1 MPVSEY
7 RRQGLVRPPQAE
19 NDNRIRRYAV
29 KLKGSEIICESLL
42 REGVDVLFGHPG
54 GAILPFYDALWAYP
68 QLRHILVRHEQSAA
82 HAADGYARITGKPG
96 VCVATSGPGATNLIT
111 GIMGAKADSIPL
123 VAITGQVARAAMG
136 TEAFQECDICSIA
149 SVCTKRTFLVMS
161 ANDLARTV
169 REAFRVAQEG
179 RPGPVLIDVPRDV
192 QLEEA
197 EFEYPTPAAV
207 SEPVLSDELME
218 NIQKAAALMNQAE
231 RPVIIAGHGIVNSRA
246 FDELLELAE
255 CSGIPVINTLLG
267 ISGFPRNHPQSLGML
282 GMHGMYWCNM
292 VVDQAD
298 VIIGLGMRFDDRVTG
313 RVSGF
318 APHAR
323 IIHLDI
329 EATQVGRIVPA
340 EVPLVGD
347 ARPILQALTPLAEW
361 VERPEWMA
369 TIASLKAQHP
379 SLAIP
384 APDPSSNRA
393 LLPQQVLVEMNEMI
407 QEDDNAVV
415 VTGVGQHQ
423 MWAAQ
428 YLFLNQP
435 NSFVTSG
442 GLGAMG
448 FEVPAALGAQVGRPD
463 ATVWSVAGDGGF
475 QMTLQELVT
484 AVQEKLPIKIAIF
497 NNGYLGM
504 VRQWQEMF
512 FDGHLKEVPMPG
524 PDYVKLANAYDIPA
538 LRVEHQEDVAD
549 ALRQAQEYDGPFLI
563 EFVVERE
570 TNVFPMVPP
579 GGSLADTLEDPRTT
593 AAVG

>member
-1 MPVSEY
+1 M
-7 RRQGLVRPPQAE
+7 
-19 NDNRIRRYAV
+19 

-42 REGVDVLFGHPG
+42 REGVEVLFGHPG

-82 HAADGYARITGKPG
+82 HAADGYARMTGKPG

-111 GIMGAKADSIPL
+111 GIMGAKADSIPM
-123 VAITGQVARAAMG
+123 VAITGQVARAAIG

-149 SVCTKRTFLVMS
+149 SVCTKRTYLVLS
-161 ANDLARTV
+161 AADLPRTIH
-169 REAFRVAQEG
+169 EAFQVAQEG

-192 QLEEA
+192 QLELA
-197 EFEYPTPAAV
+197 EFEYPDPVIPPEVVLPADT
-207 SEPVLSDELME
+207 LE
-218 NIQKAAALMNQAE
+218 NVRKAADLMNEAE
-231 RPVIIAGHGIVNSRA
+231 RPVIIAGHGIVTSRA
-246 FDELLELAE
+246 FDELLALANA
-255 CSGIPVINTLLG
+255 SGIPVINTLLG
-267 ISGFPRNHPQSLGML
+267 LSGFPRHHPQSMGML

-292 VVDQAD
+292 IVDQAD
-298 VIIGLGMRFDDRVTG
+298 VVIGLGMRFDDRVTG

-329 EATQVGRIVPA
+329 EPSQVGRIVPV

-347 ARPILQALTPLAEW
+347 ARPILQALVPLVRNVDRAG
-361 VERPEWMA
+361 WMS
-369 TIASLKAQHP
+369 TVNELREQHP
-379 SLAIP
+379 SLDIP
-384 APDPSSNRA
+384 QSDA
-393 LLPQQVLVEMNEMI
+393 LMPQQVLAALNDVI
-407 QEDDNAVV
+407 QQDDDAVV

-448 FEVPAALGAQVGRPD
+448 FEIPAALGAQTGRPNS
-463 ATVWSVAGDGGF
+463 TVWSVAGDGGF
-475 QMTLQELVT
+475 QMTLQELIT
-484 AVQEKLPIKIAIF
+484 AVEEKLPIKIALF

-512 FDGHLKEVPMPG
+512 FDGHIKDVPMPG
-524 PDYVKLANAYDIPA
+524 PDYVKLAGAYGIPA
-538 LRVEHQEDVAD
+538 LRVDTQEDVAA
-549 ALRQAQEYDGPFLI
+549 ALATAQAYDGPFLI

-570 TNVFPMVPP
+570 TNVYPMVPP
-579 GGSLADTLEDPRTT
+579 GGSLADTLEDPRTM
-593 AAVG
+593 AATR

>member
-1 MPVSEY
+1 M
-7 RRQGLVRPPQAE
+7 
-19 NDNRIRRYAV
+19 

-42 REGVDVLFGHPG
+42 REGVEVLFGHPG

-82 HAADGYARITGKPG
+82 HAADGYARMTGKPG

-111 GIMGAKADSIPL
+111 GIMGAKADSIPV
-123 VAITGQVARAAMG
+123 VAITGQVARAAIG

-149 SVCTKRTFLVMS
+149 SVCTKRTYLVLS
-161 ANDLARTV
+161 AADLPRTIH
-169 REAFRVAQEG
+169 EAFQVAQEG

-192 QLEEA
+192 QLELA
-197 EFEYPTPAAV
+197 EFEYPDPVIPPEVVLPADT
-207 SEPVLSDELME
+207 LE
-218 NIQKAAALMNQAE
+218 NVRKAADLMNEAE
-231 RPVIIAGHGIVNSRA
+231 RPVIIAGHGIVTSRA
-246 FDELLELAE
+246 FDELLALANA
-255 CSGIPVINTLLG
+255 SGIPVINTLLG
-267 ISGFPRNHPQSLGML
+267 LSGFPRHHPQSMGML

-292 VVDQAD
+292 IVDQAD
-298 VIIGLGMRFDDRVTG
+298 VVIGLGMRFDDRVTG

-329 EATQVGRIVPA
+329 EPSQVGRIVPV

-347 ARPILQALTPLAEW
+347 ARPILQALVPLVRNVDRAG
-361 VERPEWMA
+361 WMS
-369 TIASLKAQHP
+369 TVNELREQHP
-379 SLAIP
+379 SLDIP
-384 APDPSSNRA
+384 QSDA
-393 LLPQQVLVEMNEMI
+393 LMPQQVLAALNDVI
-407 QEDDNAVV
+407 QQDDAAVV

-448 FEVPAALGAQVGRPD
+448 FEIPAALGAQTGRPNS
-463 ATVWSVAGDGGF
+463 TVWSVAGDGGF
-475 QMTLQELVT
+475 QMTLQELIT
-484 AVQEKLPIKIAIF
+484 AVEEKLPIKIALF

-512 FDGHLKEVPMPG
+512 FDGHIKDVPMPG
-524 PDYVKLANAYDIPA
+524 PDYVKLAGAYGIPA
-538 LRVEHQEDVAD
+538 LRVDTQEDVAA
-549 ALRQAQEYDGPFLI
+549 ALAAAQAYDGPFLI

-570 TNVFPMVPP
+570 TNVYPMVPP

-593 AAVG
+593 AVTR

>member
-1 MPVSEY
+1 M
-7 RRQGLVRPPQAE
+7 
-19 NDNRIRRYAV
+19 

-42 REGVDVLFGHPG
+42 REGVEVLFGHPG

-82 HAADGYARITGKPG
+82 HAADGYARMTGKPG

-111 GIMGAKADSIPL
+111 GIMGAKADSIPV
-123 VAITGQVARAAMG
+123 VAITGQVARAAIG

-149 SVCTKRTFLVMS
+149 SVCTKRTYLVLS
-161 ANDLARTV
+161 AADLPRTIH
-169 REAFRVAQEG
+169 EAFQVAQEG

-192 QLEEA
+192 QLELA
-197 EFEYPTPAAV
+197 EFEYPDPVIPPEVVLPADT
-207 SEPVLSDELME
+207 LE
-218 NIQKAAALMNQAE
+218 NVRKAADLMNEAE
-231 RPVIIAGHGIVNSRA
+231 RPVIIAGHGIVTSRA
-246 FDELLELAE
+246 FDELLALANA
-255 CSGIPVINTLLG
+255 SGIPVINTLLG
-267 ISGFPRNHPQSLGML
+267 LSGFPRHHPQSMGML

-292 VVDQAD
+292 IVDQAD
-298 VIIGLGMRFDDRVTG
+298 VVIGLGMRFDDRVTG

-329 EATQVGRIVPA
+329 EPSQVGRIVPV

-347 ARPILQALTPLAEW
+347 ARPILQALVPLVRNVDRAG
-361 VERPEWMA
+361 WMS
-369 TIASLKAQHP
+369 TVNELREQHP
-379 SLAIP
+379 SLDIP
-384 APDPSSNRA
+384 QSDA
-393 LLPQQVLVEMNEMI
+393 LMPQQVLAALNDVI
-407 QEDDNAVV
+407 QQDDAAVV

-448 FEVPAALGAQVGRPD
+448 FEIPAALGAQTGRPNS
-463 ATVWSVAGDGGF
+463 TVWSVAGDGGF
-475 QMTLQELVT
+475 QMTLQELIT
-484 AVQEKLPIKIAIF
+484 AVEEKLPIKIALF

-512 FDGHLKEVPMPG
+512 FDGHIKDVPMPG
-524 PDYVKLANAYDIPA
+524 PDYVKLAGAYGIPA
-538 LRVEHQEDVAD
+538 LRVDTQEDVAA
-549 ALRQAQEYDGPFLI
+549 ALAAAQAYDGPFLI

-570 TNVFPMVPP
+570 TNVYPMVPP
-579 GGSLADTLEDPRTT
+579 GGSLADTLEDPRTM
-593 AAVG
+593 AATR

>member
-1 MPVSEY
+1 M
-7 RRQGLVRPPQAE
+7 
-19 NDNRIRRYAV
+19 

-42 REGVDVLFGHPG
+42 REGVEVLFGHPG

-82 HAADGYARITGKPG
+82 HAADGYARMTGKPG

-111 GIMGAKADSIPL
+111 GIMGAKADSIPV
-123 VAITGQVARAAMG
+123 VAITGQVARAAIG

-149 SVCTKRTFLVMS
+149 SVCTKRTYLVLS
-161 ANDLARTV
+161 AADLPRTIH
-169 REAFRVAQEG
+169 EAFQVAQEG

-192 QLEEA
+192 QLELA
-197 EFEYPTPAAV
+197 EFEYPD
-207 SEPVLSDELME
+207 PVVPPEVVLPDDTLE
-218 NIQKAAALMNQAE
+218 NVRKAADLMNKAE
-231 RPVIIAGHGIVNSRA
+231 RPVIIAGHGIVTSRA
-246 FDELLELAE
+246 FDELLALANA
-255 CSGIPVINTLLG
+255 SGIPVINTLLG
-267 ISGFPRNHPQSLGML
+267 LSGFPRNHPQSMGML

-292 VVDQAD
+292 IVDQAD
-298 VIIGLGMRFDDRVTG
+298 VVIGLGMRFDDRVTG

-329 EATQVGRIVPA
+329 EPSQVGRIVPV

-347 ARPILQALTPLAEW
+347 ARPILQALVPLVRNVDRAG
-361 VERPEWMA
+361 WMS
-369 TIASLKAQHP
+369 TVNELREQHP
-379 SLAIP
+379 SLDIP
-384 APDPSSNRA
+384 QSDA
-393 LLPQQVLVEMNEMI
+393 LMPQQVLAALNDVI
-407 QEDDNAVV
+407 QQDDDAVV

-448 FEVPAALGAQVGRPD
+448 FEIPAALGAQTGRPNS
-463 ATVWSVAGDGGF
+463 TVWSVAGDGGF
-475 QMTLQELVT
+475 QMTLQELIT
-484 AVQEKLPIKIAIF
+484 AVEEKLPIKIALF

-512 FDGHLKEVPMPG
+512 FDGHIKDVPMPG
-524 PDYVKLANAYDIPA
+524 PDYVKLAAAYGIPA
-538 LRVEHQEDVAD
+538 LRVDTQEDVAA
-549 ALRQAQEYDGPFLI
+549 ALAAAQAYDGPFLI

-570 TNVFPMVPP
+570 TNVYPMVPP
-579 GGSLADTLEDPRTT
+579 GGSLADTLEDPRTM
-593 AAVG
+593 AATR

>member
-1 MPVSEY
+1 M
-7 RRQGLVRPPQAE
+7 
-19 NDNRIRRYAV
+19 

-42 REGVDVLFGHPG
+42 REGVEVLFGHPG

-82 HAADGYARITGKPG
+82 HAADGYARMTGKPG

-111 GIMGAKADSIPL
+111 GIMSAKADSIPI
-123 VAITGQVARAAMG
+123 VAITGQVARAAIG

-149 SVCTKRTFLVMS
+149 SVCTKRTYLVLS
-161 ANDLARTV
+161 AADLARTIHQ
-169 REAFRVAQEG
+169 AFQVAQEG

-192 QLEEA
+192 QLELA
-197 EFEYPTPAAV
+197 EFEYPDPVVPPEVVLPAETLENVRKAA
-207 SEPVLSDELME
+207 ELM
-218 NIQKAAALMNQAE
+218 NKAE

-246 FDELLELAE
+246 FDELLALANA
-255 CSGIPVINTLLG
+255 SGIPVINTLLG
-267 ISGFPRNHPQSLGML
+267 LSGFPRNHPQSMGML

-292 VVDQAD
+292 IVDQAD
-298 VIIGLGMRFDDRVTG
+298 VVIGLGMRFDDRVTG

-329 EATQVGRIVPA
+329 EPSQVGRIVPV

-347 ARPILQALTPLAEW
+347 ARPILQALVPLVRNVDRAG
-361 VERPEWMA
+361 WMS
-369 TIASLKAQHP
+369 TVNDLREQHP

-384 APDPSSNRA
+384 QSDA
-393 LLPQQVLVEMNEMI
+393 LMPQQVLAALNDVI
-407 QEDDNAVV
+407 QQDDDAVV

-448 FEVPAALGAQVGRPD
+448 FEIPAALGAQTGRPNS
-463 ATVWSVAGDGGF
+463 TVWSVAGDGGF
-475 QMTLQELVT
+475 QMTLQELIT
-484 AVQEKLPIKIAIF
+484 AVEEKLPIKIALF

-512 FDGHLKEVPMPG
+512 FDGHIKDVPMPG
-524 PDYVKLANAYDIPA
+524 PDYVKLAGAYGIPA
-538 LRVEHQEDVAD
+538 LRVDTQEDVAA
-549 ALRQAQEYDGPFLI
+549 ALAEAQAYDGPFLI

-570 TNVFPMVPP
+570 TNVYPMIPP
-579 GGSLADTLEDPRTT
+579 GGSLADTLEDPRTM
-593 AAVG
+593 AATR

>member
-1 MPVSEY
+1 M
-7 RRQGLVRPPQAE
+7 
-19 NDNRIRRYAV
+19 

-54 GAILPFYDALWAYP
+54 GAILPFYDALWSYP
-68 QLRHILVRHEQSAA
+68 QLRHVLVRHEQSAA
-82 HAADGYARITGKPG
+82 HAADGYARVTGKPG

-111 GIMGAKADSIPL
+111 GIMGAKADSVPM
-123 VAITGQVARAAMG
+123 VAITGQVARAALG

-149 SVCTKRTFLVMS
+149 SVCTKRTYLVLS
-161 ANDLARTV
+161 ADDLARTI
-169 REAFRVAQEG
+169 RDAFRVAQEG

-197 EFEYPTPAAV
+197 EFDYPDSATPQ
-207 SEPVLSDELME
+207 SPPLSDEVME
-218 NIQKAAALMNQAE
+218 NVHKAAALMNQAE
-231 RPVIIAGHGIVNSRA
+231 RPVIIAGHGIVHSGAFEELRA
-246 FDELLELAE
+246 LAE
-255 CSGIPVINTLLG
+255 SSGIPVINTLLG
-267 ISGFPRNHPQSLGML
+267 LSGFPRNHPQSLGML

-329 EATQVGRIVPA
+329 EASQVGRIVPA
-340 EVPLVGD
+340 EVPLIGD
-347 ARPILQALTPLAEW
+347 ARPILQALLPLVDW
-361 VERPEWMA
+361 VERRDWMA
-369 TIASLKAQHP
+369 AISRLQDEHP

-384 APDPSSNRA
+384 SSDT
-393 LLPQQVLVEMNEMI
+393 LLPQQVLAQLNETI
-407 QEDDNAVV
+407 QQDDDTVV

-442 GLGAMG
+442 GLGVMG
-448 FEVPAALGAQVGRPD
+448 FEVPAALGAQMGRPG

-484 AVQEKLPIKIAIF
+484 AVQEKLPIKIALF

-512 FDGHLKEVPMPG
+512 FEGHIKEVPMPG

-549 ALRQAQEYDGPFLI
+549 ALRQAQEYEGPFLI
-563 EFVVERE
+563 EFVVEQE
-570 TNVFPMVPP
+570 ANVFPMVPP
-579 GGSLADTLEDPRTT
+579 GGSLADTMEDPRTALVT
-593 AAVG
+593 G

>member
-1 MPVSEY
+1 M
-7 RRQGLVRPPQAE
+7 
-19 NDNRIRRYAV
+19 

-42 REGVDVLFGHPG
+42 REGVEVLFGHPG

-82 HAADGYARITGKPG
+82 HAADGYARMTGKPG

-111 GIMGAKADSIPL
+111 GIMGAKADSIPV
-123 VAITGQVARAAMG
+123 VAITGQVARAAIG

-149 SVCTKRTFLVMS
+149 SVCTKRTYLVLS
-161 ANDLARTV
+161 AADLPRTIH
-169 REAFRVAQEG
+169 EAFRIAQEG

-192 QLEEA
+192 QLELA
-197 EFEYPTPAAV
+197 EFEYPDPVVPPEVVLPADT
-207 SEPVLSDELME
+207 LE
-218 NIQKAAALMNQAE
+218 NVRKAADLMNKAE

-246 FDELLELAE
+246 FDELLALANA
-255 CSGIPVINTLLG
+255 SGIPVINTLLG
-267 ISGFPRNHPQSLGML
+267 LSGFPRNHPQSMGML

-292 VVDQAD
+292 IVDQAD
-298 VIIGLGMRFDDRVTG
+298 VVIGLGMRFDDRVTG

-329 EATQVGRIVPA
+329 EPSQVGRIVPV

-347 ARPILQALTPLAEW
+347 ARPILQALVPLVRNIDRAG
-361 VERPEWMA
+361 WMS
-369 TIASLKAQHP
+369 TVNELREQHP

-384 APDPSSNRA
+384 QSDA
-393 LLPQQVLVEMNEMI
+393 LMPQQVLAALNDVI
-407 QEDDNAVV
+407 QQDDAAVV

-448 FEVPAALGAQVGRPD
+448 FEIPAALGAQTGRPNS
-463 ATVWSVAGDGGF
+463 TVWSVAGDGGF
-475 QMTLQELVT
+475 QMTLQELIT
-484 AVQEKLPIKIAIF
+484 AVEEKLPIKIALF

-512 FDGHLKEVPMPG
+512 FDGHIKDVPMPG
-524 PDYVKLANAYDIPA
+524 PDYVKLAGAYGIPA
-538 LRVEHQEDVAD
+538 LRVDTQEDVAA
-549 ALRQAQEYDGPFLI
+549 ALAAAQAYDGPFLI

-570 TNVFPMVPP
+570 TNVYPMIPP

-593 AAVG
+593 AATR

>member
-1 MPVSEY
+1 M
-7 RRQGLVRPPQAE
+7 
-19 NDNRIRRYAV
+19 

-42 REGVDVLFGHPG
+42 REGVEVLFGHPG

-82 HAADGYARITGKPG
+82 HAADGYARMTGKPG

-111 GIMGAKADSIPL
+111 GIMGAKADSIPV
-123 VAITGQVARAAMG
+123 VAITGQVARAAIG

-149 SVCTKRTFLVMS
+149 SVCTKRTYLVLS
-161 ANDLARTV
+161 AADLPRTIH
-169 REAFRVAQEG
+169 EAFQVAQEG

-192 QLEEA
+192 QLELA
-197 EFEYPTPAAV
+197 EFEYPD
-207 SEPVLSDELME
+207 PVVPPEVVLPDDTLE
-218 NIQKAAALMNQAE
+218 NVRKAADLMNKAE
-231 RPVIIAGHGIVNSRA
+231 RPVIIAGHGIVTSRA
-246 FDELLELAE
+246 FDELLALANA
-255 CSGIPVINTLLG
+255 SGIPVINTLLG
-267 ISGFPRNHPQSLGML
+267 LSGFPRHHPQSMGML

-292 VVDQAD
+292 IVDQAD
-298 VIIGLGMRFDDRVTG
+298 VVIGLGMRFDDRVTG

-329 EATQVGRIVPA
+329 EPSQVGRIVPV

-347 ARPILQALTPLAEW
+347 ARPILQALVPLVRNVDRAEW
-361 VERPEWMA
+361 MSTVNELRE
-369 TIASLKAQHP
+369 QHP
-379 SLAIP
+379 SLDIP
-384 APDPSSNRA
+384 QSDA
-393 LLPQQVLVEMNEMI
+393 LMPQQVLAALNDVI
-407 QEDDNAVV
+407 QQDDDAVV

-448 FEVPAALGAQVGRPD
+448 FEIPAALGAQTGRPNS
-463 ATVWSVAGDGGF
+463 TVWSVAGDGGF
-475 QMTLQELVT
+475 QMTLQELIT
-484 AVQEKLPIKIAIF
+484 AVEEKLPIKIALF

-512 FDGHLKEVPMPG
+512 FDGHIKDVPMPG
-524 PDYVKLANAYDIPA
+524 PDYVKLAGAYGIPA
-538 LRVEHQEDVAD
+538 LRVDTQEDVAA
-549 ALRQAQEYDGPFLI
+549 ALAAAQAYDGPFLI

-570 TNVFPMVPP
+570 TNVYPMVPP
-579 GGSLADTLEDPRTT
+579 GGSLADTLEDPRTM
-593 AAVG
+593 AATR

>member
-1 MPVSEY
+1 M
-7 RRQGLVRPPQAE
+7 
-19 NDNRIRRYAV
+19 

-42 REGVDVLFGHPG
+42 REGVEVLFGHPG

-82 HAADGYARITGKPG
+82 HAADGYARMTGKPG

-111 GIMGAKADSIPL
+111 GIMGAKADSIPV
-123 VAITGQVARAAMG
+123 VAITGQVARAAIG

-149 SVCTKRTFLVMS
+149 SVCTKRTYLVLS
-161 ANDLARTV
+161 AADLPRTIH
-169 REAFRVAQEG
+169 EAFQVAQEG

-192 QLEEA
+192 QLELA
-197 EFEYPTPAAV
+197 EFEYPDPVIPPEVVLPADT
-207 SEPVLSDELME
+207 LE
-218 NIQKAAALMNQAE
+218 NVRKAADLMNEAE
-231 RPVIIAGHGIVNSRA
+231 RPVIIAGHGIVTSRA
-246 FDELLELAE
+246 FDELLALANA
-255 CSGIPVINTLLG
+255 SGIPVINTLLG
-267 ISGFPRNHPQSLGML
+267 LSGFPRHHPQSMGML

-292 VVDQAD
+292 IVDQAD
-298 VIIGLGMRFDDRVTG
+298 VVIGLGMRFDDRVTG

-329 EATQVGRIVPA
+329 EPSQVGRIVPV

-347 ARPILQALTPLAEW
+347 ARPILQALVPLVRNVDRAG
-361 VERPEWMA
+361 WMS
-369 TIASLKAQHP
+369 TVNELREQHP
-379 SLAIP
+379 SLDIP
-384 APDPSSNRA
+384 QSDA
-393 LLPQQVLVEMNEMI
+393 LMPQQVLAALNDVI
-407 QEDDNAVV
+407 QQDDDAVV

-448 FEVPAALGAQVGRPD
+448 FEIPAALGAQTGRPNS
-463 ATVWSVAGDGGF
+463 TVWSVAGDGGF
-475 QMTLQELVT
+475 QMTLQELIT
-484 AVQEKLPIKIAIF
+484 AVEEKLPIKIALF

-512 FDGHLKEVPMPG
+512 FDGHIKDVPMPG
-524 PDYVKLANAYDIPA
+524 PDYVKLAGAYGIPA
-538 LRVEHQEDVAD
+538 LRVDTQEDVAA
-549 ALRQAQEYDGPFLI
+549 ALATAQAYDGPFLI

-570 TNVFPMVPP
+570 TNVYPMVPP
-579 GGSLADTLEDPRTT
+579 GGSLADTLEDPRTM
-593 AAVG
+593 AATR

>member
-1 MPVSEY
+1 M
-7 RRQGLVRPPQAE
+7 
-19 NDNRIRRYAV
+19 

-42 REGVDVLFGHPG
+42 REGVEVLFGHPG

-82 HAADGYARITGKPG
+82 HAADGYARMTGKPG

-111 GIMGAKADSIPL
+111 GIMSAKADSIPI
-123 VAITGQVARAAMG
+123 VAITGQVARAAIG

-149 SVCTKRTFLVMS
+149 SVCTKRTYLVLS
-161 ANDLARTV
+161 AADLARTIH
-169 REAFRVAQEG
+169 EAFQVAQEG

-192 QLEEA
+192 QLELA
-197 EFEYPTPAAV
+197 EFEYPDPVVRPQVVLPAETLENVRKAA
-207 SEPVLSDELME
+207 ELM
-218 NIQKAAALMNQAE
+218 NKAE

-246 FDELLELAE
+246 FDELLALANA
-255 CSGIPVINTLLG
+255 SGIPVINTLLG
-267 ISGFPRNHPQSLGML
+267 LSGFPRNHPQSMGML

-292 VVDQAD
+292 IVDQAD
-298 VIIGLGMRFDDRVTG
+298 VVIGLGMRFDDRVTG

-329 EATQVGRIVPA
+329 EPSQVGRIVPV

-347 ARPILQALTPLAEW
+347 ARPILQALVPLVRNVDRAG
-361 VERPEWMA
+361 WMS
-369 TIASLKAQHP
+369 TVNDLREQHP

-384 APDPSSNRA
+384 QSDA
-393 LLPQQVLVEMNEMI
+393 LMPQQVLAALNDVI
-407 QEDDNAVV
+407 QQDDDAVV

-448 FEVPAALGAQVGRPD
+448 FEIPAALGAQTGRPNS
-463 ATVWSVAGDGGF
+463 TVWSVAGDGGF
-475 QMTLQELVT
+475 QMTLQELIT
-484 AVQEKLPIKIAIF
+484 AVEEKLPIKIALF

-512 FDGHLKEVPMPG
+512 FDGHIKDVPMPG
-524 PDYVKLANAYDIPA
+524 PDYVKLAGAYGIPA
-538 LRVEHQEDVAD
+538 LRVDTQEDVAA
-549 ALRQAQEYDGPFLI
+549 ALAEAQAYDGPFLI

-570 TNVFPMVPP
+570 TNVYPMIPP
-579 GGSLADTLEDPRTT
+579 GGSLADTLEDPRTM
-593 AAVG
+593 AATR

>member
-1 MPVSEY
+1 M
-7 RRQGLVRPPQAE
+7 
-19 NDNRIRRYAV
+19 

-42 REGVDVLFGHPG
+42 REGVEVLFGHPG

-82 HAADGYARITGKPG
+82 HAADGYARMTGKPG

-111 GIMGAKADSIPL
+111 GIMSAKADSIPI
-123 VAITGQVARAAMG
+123 VAITGQVARAAIG

-149 SVCTKRTFLVMS
+149 SVCTKRTYLVLS
-161 ANDLARTV
+161 AADLARTIH
-169 REAFRVAQEG
+169 EAFQVAQEG

-192 QLEEA
+192 QLELA
-197 EFEYPTPAAV
+197 EFEFPDPVVRPEVVLPA
-207 SEPVLSDELME
+207 ETLE
-218 NIQKAAALMNQAE
+218 NVRKAADLMNKAE

-246 FDELLELAE
+246 FDELLALANA
-255 CSGIPVINTLLG
+255 SGIPVINTLLG
-267 ISGFPRNHPQSLGML
+267 LSGFPRNHPQSMGML

-292 VVDQAD
+292 IVDQAD
-298 VIIGLGMRFDDRVTG
+298 VVIGLGMRFDDRVTG

-329 EATQVGRIVPA
+329 EPSQVGRIVPV

-347 ARPILQALTPLAEW
+347 ARPILQALVPLVRNVDRAG
-361 VERPEWMA
+361 WMS
-369 TIASLKAQHP
+369 TVNDLREQHP

-384 APDPSSNRA
+384 QSDA
-393 LLPQQVLVEMNEMI
+393 LMPQQVLAALNDVI
-407 QEDDNAVV
+407 QQDDDAVV

-448 FEVPAALGAQVGRPD
+448 FEIPAALGVQTGRPNS
-463 ATVWSVAGDGGF
+463 TVWSVAGDGGF
-475 QMTLQELVT
+475 QMTLQELIT
-484 AVQEKLPIKIAIF
+484 AVEEKLPIKIALF

-512 FDGHLKEVPMPG
+512 FDGHIKDVPMPG
-524 PDYVKLANAYDIPA
+524 PDYVKLAGAYGIPA
-538 LRVEHQEDVAD
+538 LRVDTQEDVAA
-549 ALRQAQEYDGPFLI
+549 ALAEAQAYDGPFLI

-570 TNVFPMVPP
+570 TNVYPMIPP
-579 GGSLADTLEDPRTT
+579 GGSLADTLEDPRTM
-593 AAVG
+593 AATR

>member
-1 MPVSEY
+1 M
-7 RRQGLVRPPQAE
+7 
-19 NDNRIRRYAV
+19 

-42 REGVDVLFGHPG
+42 REGVEVLFGHPG

-82 HAADGYARITGKPG
+82 HAADGYARMTGKPG

-111 GIMGAKADSIPL
+111 GIMGAKADSIPV
-123 VAITGQVARAAMG
+123 VAITGQVARAAIG

-149 SVCTKRTFLVMS
+149 SVCTKRTYLVLS
-161 ANDLARTV
+161 AADLPRTIH
-169 REAFRVAQEG
+169 EAFQVAQEG

-192 QLEEA
+192 QLELA
-197 EFEYPTPAAV
+197 EFEYPDPVAPPAAAL
-207 SEPVLSDELME
+207 PADTLE
-218 NIQKAAALMNQAE
+218 NVRKAADLMNQAE

-246 FDELLELAE
+246 FDELLALADA
-255 CSGIPVINTLLG
+255 SGIPVINTLLG
-267 ISGFPRNHPQSLGML
+267 LSGFPRNHPQSMGML

-292 VVDQAD
+292 IVDQAD
-298 VIIGLGMRFDDRVTG
+298 VVIGLGMRFDDRVTG

-329 EATQVGRIVPA
+329 EPSQVGRIVPV

-347 ARPILQALTPLAEW
+347 ARPILQALVPLVRNVDRAG
-361 VERPEWMA
+361 WMS
-369 TIASLKAQHP
+369 TVNELREQHP
-379 SLAIP
+379 SLDIP
-384 APDPSSNRA
+384 QSDA
-393 LLPQQVLVEMNEMI
+393 LMPQQVLAALNDVI
-407 QEDDNAVV
+407 QQDAAAVV

-448 FEVPAALGAQVGRPD
+448 FEIPAALGAQTGRPNS
-463 ATVWSVAGDGGF
+463 TVWSVAGDGGF
-475 QMTLQELVT
+475 QMTLQELIT
-484 AVQEKLPIKIAIF
+484 AVEERLPIKIALF

-512 FDGHLKEVPMPG
+512 FDGHIKDVPMPG
-524 PDYVKLANAYDIPA
+524 PDYVKLAGAYGIPA
-538 LRVEHQEDVAD
+538 LRVDTQEDVAA
-549 ALRQAQEYDGPFLI
+549 ALAEAQAYDGPFLI

-570 TNVFPMVPP
+570 TNVYPMVPP

-593 AAVG
+593 AATR

>member
-1 MPVSEY
+1 M
-7 RRQGLVRPPQAE
+7 
-19 NDNRIRRYAV
+19 

-42 REGVDVLFGHPG
+42 REGVEVLFGHPG

-82 HAADGYARITGKPG
+82 HAADGYARMTGKPG

-111 GIMGAKADSIPL
+111 GIMSAKADSIPI
-123 VAITGQVARAAMG
+123 VAITGQVARAAIG

-149 SVCTKRTFLVMS
+149 SVCTKRTYLVLS
-161 ANDLARTV
+161 AADLARTIH
-169 REAFRVAQEG
+169 EAFQVAQEG

-192 QLEEA
+192 QLELA
-197 EFEYPTPAAV
+197 EFEYPDPVVRPEVVLPA
-207 SEPVLSDELME
+207 ETLE
-218 NIQKAAALMNQAE
+218 NVRKAADLMNKAE

-246 FDELLELAE
+246 FDELLALANA
-255 CSGIPVINTLLG
+255 SGIPVINTLLG
-267 ISGFPRNHPQSLGML
+267 LSGFPRNHPQSMGML

-292 VVDQAD
+292 IVDQAD
-298 VIIGLGMRFDDRVTG
+298 VVIGLGMRFDDRVTG

-329 EATQVGRIVPA
+329 EPSQVGRIVPV

-347 ARPILQALTPLAEW
+347 ARPILQALVPLVRNIDRAG
-361 VERPEWMA
+361 WMS
-369 TIASLKAQHP
+369 TVNELREQHP

-384 APDPSSNRA
+384 QSDA
-393 LLPQQVLVEMNEMI
+393 LMPQQVLAALNDVI
-407 QEDDNAVV
+407 QQDDDAVV

-448 FEVPAALGAQVGRPD
+448 FEIPAALGVQTGRPNS
-463 ATVWSVAGDGGF
+463 TVWSVAGDGGF
-475 QMTLQELVT
+475 QMTLQELIT
-484 AVQEKLPIKIAIF
+484 AVEEKLPIKIALF

-512 FDGHLKEVPMPG
+512 FDGHIKDVPMPG
-524 PDYVKLANAYDIPA
+524 PDYVKLAGAYGIPA
-538 LRVEHQEDVAD
+538 LRVDTQEDVAA
-549 ALRQAQEYDGPFLI
+549 ALAEAQAYDGPFLI

-570 TNVFPMVPP
+570 TNVYPMIPP
-579 GGSLADTLEDPRTT
+579 GGSLADTLEDPRTM
-593 AAVG
+593 AATR

>member
-1 MPVSEY
+1 M
-7 RRQGLVRPPQAE
+7 
-19 NDNRIRRYAV
+19 

-42 REGVDVLFGHPG
+42 REGVEVLFGHPG

-82 HAADGYARITGKPG
+82 HAADGYARMTGKPG

-111 GIMGAKADSIPL
+111 GIMSAKADSIPI
-123 VAITGQVARAAMG
+123 VAITGQVARAAIG

-149 SVCTKRTFLVMS
+149 SVCTKRTYLVLS
-161 ANDLARTV
+161 AADLARTIH
-169 REAFRVAQEG
+169 EAFQVAQEG

-192 QLEEA
+192 QLELA
-197 EFEYPTPAAV
+197 EFEYPDPVVHPEVVLPDETLENVRKAA
-207 SEPVLSDELME
+207 ELM
-218 NIQKAAALMNQAE
+218 NKAE

-246 FDELLELAE
+246 FDELLALANA
-255 CSGIPVINTLLG
+255 SGIPVINTLLG
-267 ISGFPRNHPQSLGML
+267 LSGFPRNHPQSMGML

-292 VVDQAD
+292 IVDQAD
-298 VIIGLGMRFDDRVTG
+298 VVIGLGMRFDDRVTG

-329 EATQVGRIVPA
+329 EPSQVGRIVPV

-347 ARPILQALTPLAEW
+347 ARPILQALVPLVRNVDRAG
-361 VERPEWMA
+361 WMS
-369 TIASLKAQHP
+369 TVNDLREQHP

-384 APDPSSNRA
+384 QSDA
-393 LLPQQVLVEMNEMI
+393 LMPQQVLAVLNDVI
-407 QEDDNAVV
+407 QQDDDAVV

-448 FEVPAALGAQVGRPD
+448 FEIPAALGAQTGRPNS
-463 ATVWSVAGDGGF
+463 TVWSVAGDGGF
-475 QMTLQELVT
+475 QMTLQELIT
-484 AVQEKLPIKIAIF
+484 AVEEKLPIKIALF

-512 FDGHLKEVPMPG
+512 FDGHIKDVPMPG
-524 PDYVKLANAYDIPA
+524 PDYVKLAGAYGIPA
-538 LRVEHQEDVAD
+538 LRVDTQEDVAA
-549 ALRQAQEYDGPFLI
+549 ALAEAQAYDGPFLI
-563 EFVVERE
+563 EFVVERD
-570 TNVFPMVPP
+570 TNVYPMIPP
-579 GGSLADTLEDPRTT
+579 GGSLADTLEDPRTM
-593 AAVG
+593 AAIR

>member
-1 MPVSEY
+1 M
-7 RRQGLVRPPQAE
+7 
-19 NDNRIRRYAV
+19 

-42 REGVDVLFGHPG
+42 REGVEVLFGHPG

-82 HAADGYARITGKPG
+82 HAADGYARMTGKPG

-111 GIMGAKADSIPL
+111 GIMSAKADSIPI
-123 VAITGQVARAAMG
+123 VAITGQVARAAIG

-149 SVCTKRTFLVMS
+149 SVCTKRTYLVLS
-161 ANDLARTV
+161 AADLARTIH
-169 REAFRVAQEG
+169 EAFQVAQEG

-192 QLEEA
+192 QLELA
-197 EFEYPTPAAV
+197 EFEYPDPVVPPEVVLPAETLENVRKAA
-207 SEPVLSDELME
+207 ELM
-218 NIQKAAALMNQAE
+218 NKAE

-246 FDELLELAE
+246 FDELLALANA
-255 CSGIPVINTLLG
+255 SGIPVINTLLG
-267 ISGFPRNHPQSLGML
+267 LSGFPRNHPQSMGML

-292 VVDQAD
+292 IVDQAD
-298 VIIGLGMRFDDRVTG
+298 VVIGLGMRFDDRVTG

-329 EATQVGRIVPA
+329 EPSQVGRIVPV

-347 ARPILQALTPLAEW
+347 ARPILQALVPLVRNVDRAG
-361 VERPEWMA
+361 WMS
-369 TIASLKAQHP
+369 TVNDLREQHP

-384 APDPSSNRA
+384 QSDA
-393 LLPQQVLVEMNEMI
+393 LMPQQVLAALNDVI
-407 QEDDNAVV
+407 QQDDDAVV

-448 FEVPAALGAQVGRPD
+448 FEIPAALGAQTGRPNS
-463 ATVWSVAGDGGF
+463 TVWSVAGDGGF
-475 QMTLQELVT
+475 QMTLQELIT
-484 AVQEKLPIKIAIF
+484 AVEEKLPIKIALF

-512 FDGHLKEVPMPG
+512 FDGHIKDVPMPG
-524 PDYVKLANAYDIPA
+524 PDYVKLAGAYGIPA
-538 LRVEHQEDVAD
+538 LRVDTQEDVAA
-549 ALRQAQEYDGPFLI
+549 ALAEAQAYDGPFLI

-570 TNVFPMVPP
+570 TNVYPMIPP
-579 GGSLADTLEDPRTT
+579 GGSLADTLEDPRTM
-593 AAVG
+593 AATR

>member
-1 MPVSEY
+1 M
-7 RRQGLVRPPQAE
+7 
-19 NDNRIRRYAV
+19 V

-42 REGVDVLFGHPG
+42 REGVEVLFGHPG

-68 QLRHILVRHEQSAA
+68 QLRHVLVRHEQSAA

-111 GIMGAKADSIPL
+111 GIMGAKADSVPM
-123 VAITGQVARAAMG
+123 VAITGQVARPALG

-149 SVCTKRTFLVMS
+149 AVCTKRTYLVMS

-169 REAFRVAQEG
+169 SEAFRIAQEG
-179 RPGPVLIDVPRDV
+179 RPGPVLIYVPRDV
-192 QLEEA
+192 QLELA
-197 EFEYPTPAAV
+197 EFEYPQRATPAAA
-207 SEPVLSDELME
+207 PPPPTALDDETLE
-218 NIQKAAALMNQAE
+218 NVRRAARLINEAE

-246 FDELLELAE
+246 FDELRELAE
-255 CSGIPVINTLLG
+255 RTGIPVINTLLG
-267 ISGFPRNHPQSLGML
+267 LSGFPRNHPQSLGML

-292 VVDQAD
+292 VVDRAD
-298 VIIGLGMRFDDRVTG
+298 VLIGLGMRFDDRVTG

-329 EATQVGRIVPA
+329 EPTQVGRIVPA

-347 ARPILQALTPLAEW
+347 AKPVLQALIPLTEW
-361 VERPEWMA
+361 RERPEWMA
-369 TIASLKAQHP
+369 AIARLTAEHP
-379 SLAIP
+379 SLDIP
-384 APDPSSNRA
+384 RSDA
-393 LLPQQVLVEMNEMI
+393 LLPQQVLSELNAAI
-407 QEDDNAVV
+407 QQDDDAVV

-448 FEVPAALGAQVGRPD
+448 FEVPAALGVQLGRPG

-484 AVQEKLPIKIAIF
+484 AVQEKLPVKFAIF

-512 FDGHLKEVPMPG
+512 FDGHIKEVPMPG
-524 PDYVKLANAYDIPA
+524 PDFIKLAHAYGIPG
-538 LRVEHQEDVAD
+538 LRVKHQEDVAA
-549 ALRQAQEYDGPFLI
+549 ALQEAQAYDGPFLI
-563 EFVVERE
+563 EFVVEQE
-570 TNVFPMVPP
+570 TNVYPMVPP

-593 AAVG
+593 PALTSTPIPAAAR